1 MAAAPERRA
10 LYRNGVLILF
20 VSALLG
26 LVAGSPVPHP
36 QKWMA
41 LHVSGLLAGVLV
53 IAIGGLWPAV
63 RLPEARRRLAWRLL
77 LGAAWMSLTLNLFV
91 ALVNA
96 PGPATEPGRPFGAPW
111 QQAVY
116 LSLVLVVVVATLT
129 SLFLIWRGLRGA
141 PDPAA

>member
-1 MAAAPERRA
+1 MARDLERRT
-10 LYRNGVLILF
+10 LYRHGALILF

-53 IAIGGLWPAV
+53 IAIGGVWPELTLADG
-63 RLPEARRRLAWRLL
+63 RRRLAWRLL
-77 LGAAWMSLTLNLFV
+77 VGAAWMSLTLNLFV
-91 ALVNA
+91 AVVNA

-116 LSLVLVVVVATLT
+116 LSLVLIVVISTLT
-129 SLFLIWRGLRGA
+129 SLFLIWRGLTGNGR
-141 PDPAA
+141 

>member
-1 MAAAPERRA
+1 MARDLERRT
-10 LYRNGVLILF
+10 LYRHGALILF

-53 IAIGGLWPAV
+53 IAIGGVWPELTLADG
-63 RLPEARRRLAWRLL
+63 RRRLAWRLL

-91 ALVNA
+91 AVVNA

-116 LSLVLVVVVATLT
+116 LSLVLIVVISTLT
-129 SLFLIWRGLRGA
+129 SLFLIWRGLTGNGR
-141 PDPAA
+141 